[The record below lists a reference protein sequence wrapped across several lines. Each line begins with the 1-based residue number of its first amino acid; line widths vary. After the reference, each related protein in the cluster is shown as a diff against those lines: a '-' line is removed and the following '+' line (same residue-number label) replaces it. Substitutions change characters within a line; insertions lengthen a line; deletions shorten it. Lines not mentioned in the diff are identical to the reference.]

1 MVIKLVVDLG
11 HLLKDPRKWHEK
23 ETTDE
28 SIMGQNSS
36 QSSNHRR
43 LKDSQAGLLPT
54 CLGKPLINNYPLNG
68 KALNE
73 DDNIYQD
80 EAFGAAM
87 SINGD

>member
-1 MVIKLVVDLG
+1 
-11 HLLKDPRKWHEK
+11 
-23 ETTDE
+23 
-28 SIMGQNSS
+28 MGQNSS

-73 DDNIYQD
+73 DDNIY
-80 EAFGAAM
+80 
-87 SINGD
+87 